1 MRIYRGLESLPP
13 LDGSVV
19 TVGSFDGVHLAHQSL
34 IERVNQ
40 RSAELGVEG
49 FVVTFE
55 PHPRIAL
62 GKAEGMKLLTTI
74 EERIELLQRCGVD
87 NLLILPFTVEFSQM
101 GYAAFIRSIL
111 IERLSMREM
120 VIGFNHRLGHDAA
133 NSSAIGG
140 MSEEF
145 AVSVVDR
152 ITSFGGAEN
161 AEGQGVK
168 ISSTLIRDSIEDGD
182 FNKAI
187 EYLSHPYLILSDV
200 IDGAMQVM
208 DCNKLIPCD
217 GLYLANIDGEEVE
230 VVVRGSSIK
239 RVDGA
244 SIIVRQIELKR
255 CLA

>member
-13 LDGSVV
+13 LEGSVV
-19 TVGSFDGVHLAHQSL
+19 TVGSFDGVHIAHQSL

-74 EERIELLQRCGVD
+74 EERIELLQRCGVG

-101 GYAAFIRSIL
+101 GYATFIRSIL
-111 IERLSMREM
+111 LERLSMREM

-145 AVSVVDR
+145 AVSVVGR
-152 ITSFGGAEN
+152 VASFGGAEN
-161 AEGQGVK
+161 ADGQGVK
-168 ISSTLIRDSIEDGD
+168 ISSTLIRESIEGGD
-182 FNKAI
+182 FNMAI

-200 IDGAMQVM
+200 VDGVMQVA
-208 DCNKLIPCD
+208 DCYKLIPCD
-217 GLYLANIDGEEVE
+217 GIYLANVDGEDCE
-230 VVVRGSSIK
+230 VVVSGDVIK
-239 RVDGA
+239 RVDGEG
-244 SIIVRQIELKR
+244 ITVRQIELKR